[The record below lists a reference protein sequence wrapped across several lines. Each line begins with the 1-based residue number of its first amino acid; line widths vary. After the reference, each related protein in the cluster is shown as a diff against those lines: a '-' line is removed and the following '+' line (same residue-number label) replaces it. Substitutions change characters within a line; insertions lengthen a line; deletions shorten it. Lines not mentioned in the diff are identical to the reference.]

1 MSDNDRIEELISAYT
16 MGILDG
22 DDLIEAE
29 NYIKSNPEKYRKLI
43 EENELAISQTAHAL
57 KRETP
62 RPELKD
68 RLLSEIKPAPKIIK
82 PETQVSFWQR
92 FSPFALGFAV
102 ASIAIII
109 SLLTYVYSLD
119 TKFSEQEARIA
130 ELETQISE
138 KDSELALLKE
148 EFGDQGEKLA
158 FLENPEVV
166 VINLVKT
173 EPDLKAVGRVLWNPD
188 DDQAMFYAL
197 ELPETPE
204 GKTYQLWAI
213 SEGQPIS
220 AGVFSVD
227 DSGKNVHLIKSL
239 KDLGKV
245 SAFAVSVEPEGGVKL
260 PSGKIVL
267 MGEI

>member
-1 MSDNDRIEELISAYT
+1 MSDNERIEELISAYT
-16 MGILDG
+16 LGILDG

-29 NYIKSNPEKYRKLI
+29 NYIKSNPDKYKKLI
-43 EENELAISQTAHAL
+43 EENEIAISQTAHAL

-68 RLLSEIKPAPKIIK
+68 KLLSEIKPTPKIIRQD
-82 PETQVSFWQR
+82 TRVSSWQR
-92 FSPFALGFAV
+92 FNPLALGFAV

-109 SLLTYVYSLD
+109 SLITYIYSID
-119 TKFSEQEARIA
+119 SRFNEQQARIA
-130 ELETQISE
+130 ELETLVSE
-138 KDSELALLKE
+138 KDSELALLRE
-148 EFGDQGEKLA
+148 EFGEQGDKLA

-188 DDQAMFYAL
+188 NDEAMFYAL

-227 DSGKNVHLIKSL
+227 ESGNNVHLIKSL